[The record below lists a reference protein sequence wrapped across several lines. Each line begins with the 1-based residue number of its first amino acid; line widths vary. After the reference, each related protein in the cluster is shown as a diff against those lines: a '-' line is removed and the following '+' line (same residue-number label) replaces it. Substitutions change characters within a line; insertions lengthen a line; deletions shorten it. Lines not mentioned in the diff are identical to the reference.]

1 MPENSN
7 IQVSQTTACALKR
20 QRYEDLSITVT
31 TFIGFLASVETD
43 MSLQTTTA

>member
-1 MPENSN
+1 MTENSN

-31 TFIGFLASVETD
+31 TFIGFLANVETD
-43 MSLQTTTA
+43 MVIQSTSL